1 MTPQQHKFYRWASSE
16 ARRGYEKIQ
25 RRKLT
30 NAEWDIE
37 RRHMHKQAGAPES
50 SALFNNVHLDNVL
63 AVFFSW
69 SHPAGLNLQLDQ
81 LNQPTVRLRYVA
93 DDLLDKISG
102 VLEAKGREKQA
113 VPRGPGRDGYILH
126 IARRVSGDDTLRLD
140 DLTEQHWIDVI
151 IRLRYRYNQ
160 VTNPNMGEGR
170 NARRRRPMDGDT
182 IPRPQDR
189 RKPIQ
194 STLKLDDYQPF

>member
-1 MTPQQHKFYRWASSE
+1 MTPQQHKFYRWAASE

-30 NAEWDIE
+30 NAEWDEE
-37 RRHMHKQAGAPES
+37 RRHMHKQAGAPSS
-50 SALFNNVHLDNVL
+50 SALFNNAHLDKVL

-69 SHPAGLNLQLDQ
+69 SHPASLDLQINQIDQ
-81 LNQPTVRLRYVA
+81 PAVRLRYVA
-93 DDLLDKISG
+93 DDLLDRISG
-102 VLEAKGREKQA
+102 VLEMKGREKQA

-126 IARRVSGDDTLRLD
+126 IARRVSGDDTLQLD
-140 DLTEQHWIDVI
+140 SMSEQHWIDVI

-160 VTNPNMGEGR
+160 VHSIGHGR
-170 NARRRRPMDGDT
+170 EARRHRPIDDDT
-182 IPRPQDR
+182 ISRPQDR

-194 STLKLDDYQPF
+194 STLQLDDYQPF